1 MDSAKVMEYTAEVCR
16 KSGADEWEIASIESR
31 LLSVEA
37 KDGGVE
43 AFEVASSLG
52 IAVRV
57 RVGDRPGF
65 SYSAECSDNALSLM
79 VDSAMAG
86 ARAADADPQSAFADP
101 GGILPDL
108 NLWDSAF
115 ENIGKDQKIARAF
128 AIEEEA
134 RKYDRRI
141 ARVRSAVYGEGSR
154 LIRIINSH
162 GLNREARANGCS
174 ASLMA
179 VAEENGESQ
188 MGWDHAYSGTWD
200 ELDVRAIARSAAAD
214 AVDMLGAKTIP
225 TVKAPVIL
233 RHSTAAELLAV
244 LGNSFLGESVAKGK
258 SMLIGKLGKKIF
270 SELITIYDDGLM
282 KNGAASFPFDGE
294 GVPRHTTR
302 LACNGAIEHFL
313 YDLPW
318 GRRAGKE
325 STGNAIRGGYISPPM
340 LGLTNLYIPAGDR
353 TLEEIIKETGKG
365 LLVKELMGV
374 HTANPISGDFSLGVS
389 GTWIEGGGPAYPV
402 QGVTVA
408 GNIIELF
415 GCVDAVA
422 ADLKFV
428 DRVGSPSLRIDCLS
442 IGGQ

>member
-1 MDSAKVMEYTAEVCR
+1 MNSEKILKYTAEVCR

-115 ENIGKDQKIARAF
+115 ENIGKDQKIAQAF

-134 RKYDRRI
+134 KKYDRRI
-141 ARVRSAVYGEGSR
+141 ARVRSAVYGEGSQ
-154 LIRIINSH
+154 LIRIINSR

-188 MGWDHAYSGTWD
+188 MGWDHAYS
-200 ELDVRAIARSAAAD
+200 E
-214 AVDMLGAKTIP
+214 P
-225 TVKAPVIL
+225 
-233 RHSTAAELLAV
+233 
-244 LGNSFLGESVAKGK
+244 GK
-258 SMLIGKLGKKIF
+258 SLMSGPSQEAPLPTPLICWEQKRSLP
-270 SELITIYDDGLM
+270 SRRR
-282 KNGAASFPFDGE
+282 SS
-294 GVPRHTTR
+294 
-302 LACNGAIEHFL
+302 CAI
-313 YDLPW
+313 PQ
-318 GRRAGKE
+318 RQ
-325 STGNAIRGGYISPPM
+325 N
-340 LGLTNLYIPAGDR
+340 
-353 TLEEIIKETGKG
+353 
-365 LLVKELMGV
+365 
-374 HTANPISGDFSLGVS
+374 
-389 GTWIEGGGPAYPV
+389 
-402 QGVTVA
+402 
-408 GNIIELF
+408 
-415 GCVDAVA
+415 
-422 ADLKFV
+422 
-428 DRVGSPSLRIDCLS
+428 SLRFSGILS
-442 IGGQ
+442 SASRWPRAKACSSGNWAKRYFRNS